1 MRRRFLMTPAMFAA
15 AATAAAMASAACG
28 GGDDPP
34 DPGPTDGGFQIR
46 GPIRVADGADTYPT
60 AIDEARFK
68 VAYTSDSKLF
78 VRELENTKTLASNEA
93 IDRAF
98 TPIFDDAWS
107 RAVVVRAFDGVQ
119 DYELSAV
126 VLDGEK
132 TELTTNG
139 RAAPVRSGDGCCALY
154 LAQGTGIPELWS
166 YELASRTPRKIGA
179 RANAFYPVRGSTKVI
194 YTGDGELHLTDALD
208 GTDQR
213 ISSFTAMAHAGPG
226 AAKILFYSAAATL
239 QLFDALSG
247 ALTMLATD
255 ASEMPGNAEISADQS
270 HAIFAREEI
279 TGRALYY
286 LDTVNPM
293 PERIF
298 AYTEEARIS
307 RDGKTVTLWTFR
319 GPANLFVW
327 TGGEAKLANRYF
339 VPSGGPRF
347 DEEMKFVAYFSM
359 PDQTTMN
366 FELRVY
372 DVEADR
378 DILLDDDADPIGMR
392 IASDGA
398 RVAFFSGD
406 GAAYGPLSVWDRAS
420 GLAPVIS
427 TRALRDLVTTKN
439 LAAIAFSE
447 QQTAER
453 LRLWR
458 AGDSAA
464 SVIAEDGDIARVRFD
479 PAERRIVF
487 SNGADLWL
495 DVLEDATPPALFAKD
510 AAEDPVLSESLIAYA
525 VRAGTSTA
533 SGVYVAPLP

>member
-1 MRRRFLMTPAMFAA
+1 MMRRFLMTSAVLAA
-15 AATAAAMASAACG
+15 AAAAPACG

-46 GPIRVADGADTYPT
+46 GPIRVADGADTYPV

-78 VRELENTKTLASNEA
+78 VRELEGSKTLASNET

-98 TPIFDDAWS
+98 APVFDDAWS

-119 DYELSAV
+119 DFELSAV
-126 VLDGEK
+126 VMDGEK

-139 RAAPVRSGDGCCALY
+139 RAAPAKSGDGCCVLY

-166 YELASRTPRKIGA
+166 YELASKTPRKVGA
-179 RANAFYPVRGSTKVI
+179 RASAFYPVRGSSKVI
-194 YTGDGELHLTDALD
+194 YTGGDELHVTDALSGD
-208 GTDQR
+208 DQR
-213 ISSFTAMAHAGPG
+213 ISAFTGMAHAAPG
-226 AAKILFYSAAATL
+226 AAKILFYSAPANL

-347 DEEMKFVAYFSM
+347 DEEMKLVAYFSM
-359 PDQTTMN
+359 PNSTTMKL
-366 FELRVY
+366 ELHVY
-372 DVEADR
+372 DVEDER
-378 DILLDDDADPIGMR
+378 DILLEDDADPIGMR
-392 IASDGA
+392 IASDGS
-398 RVAFFSGD
+398 RVAFFSGAE
-406 GAAYGPLSVWDRAS
+406 GSFGPLSVWDRAS

-427 TRALRDLVTTKN
+427 TRASRDLATTKN
-439 LAAIAFSE
+439 LSAIAFSE
-447 QQTAER
+447 QQTADQ
-453 LRLWR
+453 LRLWK
-458 AGDSAA
+458 AGESAP
-464 SVIAEDGDIARVRFD
+464 SVIAAAGDVARVRFD
-479 PAERRIVF
+479 PGERRIIF
-487 SNGADLWL
+487 NNGSDLWL
-495 DVLEDATPPALFAKD
+495 DVLEDAAPPALFAKG
-510 AAEDPVLSESLIAYA
+510 AAEDPVLSESLIAYS